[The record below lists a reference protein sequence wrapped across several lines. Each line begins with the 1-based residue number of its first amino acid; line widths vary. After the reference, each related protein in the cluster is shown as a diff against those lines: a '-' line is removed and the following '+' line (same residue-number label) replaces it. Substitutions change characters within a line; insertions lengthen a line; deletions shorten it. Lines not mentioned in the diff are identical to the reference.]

1 MVNGSIEQIA
11 IVGAGAWGTALA
23 QVAASAGRKTILWG
37 REPEVIEAINT
48 SHQNPAFL
56 SDIPLHPNLR
66 ATLDLKEV
74 VAADALL
81 LVTPAQQLRTVCKR
95 LAPGLPA
102 AMPLVICAKGIETR
116 SGALMSEVVAET
128 LPQNPVAVLSGPTFA
143 REVANG
149 LPTAVTLAGH
159 DHELGVELAGA
170 LGTRSFRVYLSD
182 DPVGVQIGGATK
194 NVLAIA
200 CGIVEGKGLG
210 ENARAALLARGLSEI
225 VGLIV
230 ARGGNARTCMGLS
243 GLGDVSLSCNSATSR
258 NMSLGIALGKGENLT
273 EIMAARR
280 FVTEGVHT
288 ARAVVELARRSGAEM
303 PICAAVDAILSG
315 KAAIDEAIEGLLTRP
330 FVYEAGAH
338 EAGKAFLEKGR

>member
-1 MVNGSIEQIA
+1 VSESIERIG

-23 QVAASAGRKTILWG
+23 QIAAGAGRESVLWG
-37 REPEVIEAINT
+37 REPEVVETINA

-56 SDIPLHPNLR
+56 PDIPLHPNLR

-74 VAADALL
+74 MAMDALL
-81 LVTPAQQLRTVCKR
+81 LVVPAQHLREVCER
-95 LAPGLPA
+95 LAPSLPA
-102 AMPLVICAKGIETR
+102 TTPVVICAKGIETR

-128 LPQNPVAVLSGPTFA
+128 LPKNPAMVLSGPTFA
-143 REVANG
+143 REVASG
-149 LPTAVTLAGH
+149 LPTAVTLAGR
-159 DHELGVELAGA
+159 DRELGAKLAGA

-182 DPVGVQIGGATK
+182 DPVGVQIGGAMK

-225 VGLIV
+225 VGLVV
-230 ARGGNARTCMGLS
+230 AKGGDTRTCMGLS

-258 NMSLGIALGKGENLT
+258 NMSLGIALGKGENLA

-280 FVTEGVHT
+280 FVTEGVYT
-288 ARAVVELARRSGAEM
+288 ARAVVELAQSCDAEM

-315 KAAIDEAIEGLLTRP
+315 KAAIDEAIEGLLARP
-330 FVYEAGAH
+330 FTH
-338 EAGKAFLEKGR
+338 EAPPLYP